1 MPLAWPALLTQED
14 GNGATKRNTHVS
26 GGDSVT
32 VFSGDASIKGAVI
45 AGGKVIADIGGD
57 LDIESRQDTAR
68 FDSKSQSASM
78 SGMAGW
84 GPSVSASCSQSA
96 IGDDFASVRE
106 QSGHLSSSVV
116 AGGIGF
122 TVPISIQIESPIGAN
137 VCPIRSCKTK
147 WAHIE
152 AAEDS
157 EKRLCR
163 ALMHL
168 LSRLG
173 SNTRALLCTHHQ
185 IQQSPHQ

>member
-32 VFSGDASIKGAVI
+32 VFSGDANIKGAVI

-84 GPSVSASCSQSA
+84 VPSVSASCSQSA
-96 IGDDFASVRE
+96 IWR
-106 QSGHLSSSVV
+106 
-116 AGGIGF
+116 
-122 TVPISIQIESPIGAN
+122 
-137 VCPIRSCKTK
+137 
-147 WAHIE
+147 
-152 AAEDS
+152 
-157 EKRLCR
+157 RLCQR
-163 ALMHL
+163 AGAKRTSFFICRCRRNRIYRTHQHSDRIPHWCQR
-168 LSRLG
+168 LSHQELQNEMG
-173 SNTRALLCTHHQ
+173 SY
-185 IQQSPHQ
+185 